1 MLQNRTLC
9 VKIKHDKLCSKMQ
22 SAKIYNLSKGKG
34 VDMKVEKY
42 RRKYQRRRGLY
53 ERLSD
58 ICFRLEVII
67 IWRLVQPYRWKKHAF
82 RVKKEMEKNWRYH

>member
-1 MLQNRTLC
+1 
-9 VKIKHDKLCSKMQ
+9 MQ

-58 ICFRLEVII
+58 ICYKQLDNVLNLILDRGD
-67 IWRLVQPYRWKKHAF
+67 
-82 RVKKEMEKNWRYH
+82 